1 MRFLRSEQG
10 GSYDPKR
17 LCGCYSCH
25 EKSREKRHRLTVTL
39 LPLLLSAR
47 NKTGFF
53 LPTQPKIK
61 HKRVKNMSTIK
72 RTTTTGTTG
81 AAARK
86 PAATAVKGDGV
97 TKRLQSELMGL
108 MTSGDK
114 GATAFPDGDNLF
126 KWVGTL
132 KGGDDTAFE
141 GLVYKLELKFPPEY
155 PFSPPT
161 ITFTTPCFHPNV
173 DDRGNI
179 CLDILKDKWSASLS
193 VSAVLQSL
201 RSLLGDPNN
210 DSPLN
215 GQAAAMWHDQK
226 AFREQ
231 VLKVHRGA

>member
-1 MRFLRSEQG
+1 MRVRTAANGNETQTPMTSI
-10 GSYDPKR
+10 STK
-17 LCGCYSCH
+17 
-25 EKSREKRHRLTVTL
+25 KT
-39 LPLLLSAR
+39 SAA
-47 NKTGFF
+47 
-53 LPTQPKIK
+53 
-61 HKRVKNMSTIK
+61 S
-72 RTTTTGTTG
+72 
-81 AAARK
+81 
-86 PAATAVKGDGV
+86 AVGKKASANSKGDGV
-97 TKRLQSELMGL
+97 TKRLQTELMGL

-114 GATAFPDGDNLF
+114 AATAFPDGDNLF

-141 GLVYKLELKFPPEY
+141 GLVYKLELRFPPEY

-231 VLKVHRGA
+231 VVKTHRGGGGGGA